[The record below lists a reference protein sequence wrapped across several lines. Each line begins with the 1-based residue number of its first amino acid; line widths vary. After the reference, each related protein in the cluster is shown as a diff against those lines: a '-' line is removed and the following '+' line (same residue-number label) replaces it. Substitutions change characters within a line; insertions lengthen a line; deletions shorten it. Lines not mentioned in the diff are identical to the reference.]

1 MDGMQPKVRPAFRR
15 RPEAC
20 RVALRLPSCVP
31 IQSQAQSWVE
41 KLVP

>member
-41 KLVP
+41 KMVP